1 MKRKDR
7 KLNEAMREKVTPAQ
21 FFLTQVKIIKE
32 LYSEYRFQTVAII
45 AISCITSVGTSVVEL
60 KFLEYATNS
69 VSDYVSGK
77 SPVTV
82 ANIVFMFSMFLAAL
96 FVMRVLSAFY
106 EVISQKYKSNISFR
120 AEKKIVYR
128 LSEISYELYESR
140 EFHDKINLARQASSQ
155 YTNAVYGVTQIF
167 NILVMLA
174 VYAVMLSRLNPLF
187 LAVVFISIIIN
198 IVLSSRVTDKQL
210 DYYRMHVSPV
220 SRKTG
225 YLAGILNNRVN
236 HQNIQITRSINYFL
250 NRYSRNNRE
259 MRNNYLKLNML
270 SFVSEIAVTLLF
282 MATFAITALYV
293 GKGVVH
299 GKYEIGYFTMTIALL
314 FNLFSYLKQF
324 SMFLNNGNW
333 YIKVMGAYYEI
344 LDFRIEKENA
354 VTAFTNDTSSTAGK
368 STDSSADN
376 GDNNESN
383 GPTGPII
390 LENIIYKYPQSD
402 KYALR
407 GIDAVFHPGE
417 KIAVVGVN
425 GSGKTT
431 LMSVIL
437 SLLKNY
443 EGVYFGKSIPKTAIL
458 QDFCQY
464 QMTIKQN
471 IEIGCGGRKLADEK
485 VNDILSK
492 VGLLDFVSQLPEGI
506 NTMLGQLNNGIEL
519 SKGQW
524 QRLVI
529 GRLLA
534 NEGAKVWILDEPT
547 AYLDPLAEV
556 EMYKQI
562 WQLSGDRLVFFISH
576 RLGFAKN
583 ADRII
588 VVDNGR
594 IMECGVH
601 EELLK
606 KNGIY
611 AKMFL
616 AQKEWYE

>member
-1 MKRKDR
+1 
-7 KLNEAMREKVTPAQ
+7 
-21 FFLTQVKIIKE
+21 
-32 LYSEYRFQTVAII
+32 
-45 AISCITSVGTSVVEL
+45 
-60 KFLEYATNS
+60 
-69 VSDYVSGK
+69 
-77 SPVTV
+77 
-82 ANIVFMFSMFLAAL
+82 
-96 FVMRVLSAFY
+96 
-106 EVISQKYKSNISFR
+106 
-120 AEKKIVYR
+120 
-128 LSEISYELYESR
+128 
-140 EFHDKINLARQASSQ
+140 
-155 YTNAVYGVTQIF
+155 
-167 NILVMLA
+167 
-174 VYAVMLSRLNPLF
+174 
-187 LAVVFISIIIN
+187 
-198 IVLSSRVTDKQL
+198 
-210 DYYRMHVSPV
+210 
-220 SRKTG
+220 
-225 YLAGILNNRVN
+225 
-236 HQNIQITRSINYFL
+236 
-250 NRYSRNNRE
+250 
-259 MRNNYLKLNML
+259 
-270 SFVSEIAVTLLF
+270 
-282 MATFAITALYV
+282 
-293 GKGVVH
+293 
-299 GKYEIGYFTMTIALL
+299 MTIALL

-324 SMFLNNGNW
+324 AMFLNNGNW

-344 LDFRIEKENA
+344 LNGRIEKENA

-383 GPTGPII
+383 SPTGPII
-390 LENIIYKYPQSD
+390 LKNIIYKYPQSD

-576 RLGFAKN
+576 RLGFTKN